1 LKLFI
6 YLQNNNVLST
16 EDFEKGFNGILEN
29 IEDIDLDIPF
39 ASKFCGSLI
48 GNMIALDNSLG
59 LFFLEDAL
67 RHLAASGKAANIA
80 VTILQTLVSLKDQD
94 SVVHM
99 FKESKLDLSQL
110 MKKENKSPEQLNEFL
125 KQKDLEFLSQDL
137 VSSETPKNSNEK
149 TENNEEDAGD
159 N

>member
-59 LFFLEDAL
+59 LFF
-67 RHLAASGKAANIA
+67 
-80 VTILQTLVSLKDQD
+80 
-94 SVVHM
+94 
-99 FKESKLDLSQL
+99 
-110 MKKENKSPEQLNEFL
+110 P
-125 KQKDLEFLSQDL
+125 
-137 VSSETPKNSNEK
+137 
-149 TENNEEDAGD
+149 
-159 N
+159 